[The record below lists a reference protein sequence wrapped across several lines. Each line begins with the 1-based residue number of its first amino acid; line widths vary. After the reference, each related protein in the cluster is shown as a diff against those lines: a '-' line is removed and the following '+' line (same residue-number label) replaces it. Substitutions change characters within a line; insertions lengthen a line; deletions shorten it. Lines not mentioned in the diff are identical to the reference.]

1 MDDAEIEAVLKW
13 LGSSSSSREVERE
26 QLRDRPLAFLESH
39 LDLLPSHLQV
49 LFSKALSVRQRGQ
62 VARIRERRR
71 HFAEAKR
78 PEQLS
83 IAEARARDP
92 LAFKQYT
99 GRAELGSSRMRS
111 QPPASH
117 LQKASKPSPS
127 APLEGQSEKVTDP
140 EDVMNQPRF
149 QMLVKRYDE
158 EELLGTLRQQEERE
172 AETIEEVESDEEEEE
187 EEEEEVS
194 EGERPSNEPKEED
207 ANAEEQDNEKDFQT
221 YILQRFIQGDVSRQS
236 RKG

>member
-26 QLRDRPLAFLESH
+26 QMRDRPLAFLESH
-39 LDLLPSHLQV
+39 LDLLPSHLQA
-49 LFSKALSVRQRGQ
+49 LFTKALSVRQRGQ

-71 HFAEAKR
+71 HFAEAKQ

-83 IAEARARDP
+83 IVEARTRDP
-92 LAFKQYT
+92 LAFKQYM
-99 GRAELGSSRMRS
+99 GRAELGSSGTRS

-117 LQKASKPSPS
+117 LQQASTSSPS
-127 APLEGQSEKVTDP
+127 APLEGQREKVTDP
-140 EDVMNQPRF
+140 ENVMNQPRF
-149 QMLVKRYDE
+149 QKLVKRYDE

-187 EEEEEVS
+187 GEVS
-194 EGERPSNEPKEED
+194 EEERPSNEAKEED
-207 ANAEEQDNEKDFQT
+207 TIAEELNNEKDFQT